1 MATTEQRIGDLAEKH
16 LGISDRSMLDADVG
30 DLGVN
35 SVDAVSFLK
44 AVNQELG
51 ADISPEQAAGFSKL
65 RDMINHIGG

>member
-16 LGISDRSMLDADVG
+16 LGIADRSLLDADVSS
-30 DLGVN
+30 LGVN

-51 ADISPEQAAGFSKL
+51 TDISPEQAAGFAKL
-65 RDMINHIGG
+65 RDLINHIGG